1 MDKQALHHYATAGVN
16 DVHGML
22 QSGSLAVIWSLIELQ
37 DHWDV
42 RGQAAEIGVFRG
54 KTFLLL
60 CHGLRDGEIGIG
72 VDVFGDP
79 IGSNSEDLDIFH
91 ANMAKYGF
99 APDRYKLELGN
110 SLRMSTADMAGLC
123 GGENV
128 RLFSVD
134 GDHSKEAVLSDL
146 ALAAGVLAPDGV
158 IIADDLFNP
167 WYPTVTEAVYEFFLN
182 DAYAAQRGDLV
193 PIAFSTANGPV
204 ETGAGKLMIARAP
217 AAAAYKAGVRLLHQD
232 DLKHNDPFAGHENV
246 PTFCFGYQPSKRP
259 LDEFMAAILDD
270 IFPNGPGGVAG

>member
-1 MDKQALHHYATAGVN
+1 MNKQALHHYATVGVN
-16 DVHGML
+16 DIHGML
-22 QSGSLAVIWSLIELQ
+22 QSGSLAIIWSLIELQ

-42 RGQAAEIGVFRG
+42 RGPVAEIGVFRG

-60 CHGLRDGEIGIG
+60 CHGLRNDEIGIG

-79 IGSNSEDLDIFH
+79 MGSHTDDLDIFH

-99 APDRYKLELGN
+99 GRDRYRLEVGD
-110 SLRMSTADMAGLC
+110 SLSMSPADMAGLC
-123 GGENV
+123 GGNDV

-134 GDHSKEAVLSDL
+134 GDHGKDAVLSDL

-182 DAYAAQRGDLV
+182 DAYTVQRGDLV
-193 PIAFSTANGPV
+193 PVAFSTANGPV

-217 AAAAYKAGVRLLHQD
+217 VAAAYKAGVKLLNQD
-232 DLKHNDPFAGHENV
+232 NLKHCDPFAGHEDV
-246 PTFCFGYQPSKRP
+246 PTFCFGEQPRKRP
-259 LDEFMAAILDD
+259 LDEVMAAILDD
-270 IFPNGPGGVAG
+270 IFPDGLGGRDG